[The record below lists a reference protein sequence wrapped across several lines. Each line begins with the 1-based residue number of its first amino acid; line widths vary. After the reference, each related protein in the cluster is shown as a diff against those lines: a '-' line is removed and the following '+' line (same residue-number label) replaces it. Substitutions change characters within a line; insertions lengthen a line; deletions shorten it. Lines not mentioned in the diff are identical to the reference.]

1 MTPTAAIGV
10 LESIFWK
17 PEISWDPVAM
27 MLLQRLVDRTQTG
40 EVGEPEFVRDRA
52 VRWQLALSA
61 GGGLASA
68 ELTDLADP
76 SDRARKNGSIHPV
89 PHATRTVGV
98 APCIGADD
106 IQYVLGWCDE
116 KSKAARVEQCHA
128 SFVSITNAWADAYPD
143 DPAARAIARFYA
155 SGQVA
160 DVARPGAW
168 VSKQLVLISV
178 DGQPVTELPTLRRFW
193 AAEVERRKAGEPG
206 GTTRRGLCLV
216 CARQRRVFGVGK

>member
-1 MTPTAAIGV
+1 
-10 LESIFWK
+10 
-17 PEISWDPVAM
+17 

-40 EVGEPEFVRDRA
+40 EAAEPAFFRDRA

-89 PHATRTVGV
+89 PHTTRTVGV

-128 SFVSITNAWADAYPD
+128 ALHQEEDWYIAQCLEVGRRTWRHHTPRAVP
-143 DPAARAIARFYA
+143 ARATR
-155 SGQVA
+155 S
-160 DVARPGAW
+160 
-168 VSKQLVLISV
+168 
-178 DGQPVTELPTLRRFW
+178 
-193 AAEVERRKAGEPG
+193 
-206 GTTRRGLCLV
+206 TRR
-216 CARQRRVFGVGK
+216 